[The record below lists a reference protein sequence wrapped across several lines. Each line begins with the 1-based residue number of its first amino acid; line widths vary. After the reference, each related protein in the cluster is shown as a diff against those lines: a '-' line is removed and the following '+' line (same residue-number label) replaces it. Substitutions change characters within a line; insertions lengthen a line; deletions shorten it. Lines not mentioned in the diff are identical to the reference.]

1 MYIDFL
7 ESAPRRKPCPN
18 GPEGATRLYVEVTC
32 PQCNKVFVD
41 IPLESLRTCKAS
53 RCKRHLDKVHTQ
65 SNPPQAAAPAGESA
79 APPPPAAPAA
89 ARPAPAAAVLNACC
103 ERARRP
109 LEDRIEAV
117 RAEGRRAS
125 EEAEQRHRELLD
137 ELRAA
142 NRTRDAIAATVASP
156 FKIAPPDA
164 VTVGLK
170 LPEKIHFH
178 LKRMEDLQ
186 AANALV
192 GSQLE
197 ASQREVAKLKRRVA
211 ELQRA
216 KRPNSAVHDAVRA
229 FCDTEA
235 GRKRMRAVVHSD
247 KLPPEVHA
255 PAKAIRDGLGL

>member
-1 MYIDFL
+1 MPGKMYTDFL
-7 ESAPRRKPCPN
+7 ESAPIRKPCPN

-32 PQCNKVFVD
+32 PQCNRVFVD
-41 IPLESLRTCKAS
+41 IPSESLRTCKAS
-53 RCKRHLDKVHTQ
+53 RCKRHLDRVHAN
-65 SNPPQAAAPAGESA
+65 SNPP
-79 APPPPAAPAA
+79 PPPPAAATPI
-89 ARPAPAAAVLNACC
+89 LNACC

-109 LEDRIEAV
+109 LEDRIEAL
-117 RAEGRRAS
+117 REEGRRAS

-186 AANALV
+186 AANALF

-197 ASQREVAKLKRRVA
+197 ASQREVAKLKRRVV

-216 KRPNSAVHDAVRA
+216 TRPNSAVHDAVRA

-247 KLPPEVHA
+247 KLPPELHA

>member
-1 MYIDFL
+1 MYTDFL

-53 RCKRHLDKVHTQ
+53 RCKRHLDMVHPK
-65 SNPPQAAAPAGESA
+65 SK
-79 APPPPAAPAA
+79 PPAAA
-89 ARPAPAAAVLNACC
+89 APAAAVLNACC

-164 VTVGLK
+164 VTVGIKMPGRIDL
-170 LPEKIHFH
+170 H
-178 LKRMEDLQ
+178 LKHMEDLQ
-186 AANALV
+186 ASNALF
-192 GSQLE
+192 GSQLDT
-197 ASQREVAKLKRRVA
+197 SRREVAKLKRRVA
-211 ELQRA
+211 ELE
-216 KRPNSAVHDAVRA
+216 KRTSSAVHDAVRA
-229 FCDTEA
+229 FCGTEA
-235 GRKRMRAVVHSD
+235 GRKRMRAIVHSD
-247 KLPPEVHA
+247 KLPTELHA

>member
-1 MYIDFL
+1 MPGKMYTDFL
-7 ESAPRRKPCPN
+7 ESAPIRKPCPN

-41 IPLESLRTCKAS
+41 IPSESLRTCKAS
-53 RCKRHLDKVHTQ
+53 RCKRHLDRVHANHANHTN
-65 SNPPQAAAPAGESA
+65 SN
-79 APPPPAAPAA
+79 PPPPAAVTTA
-89 ARPAPAAAVLNACC
+89 LNACC

-109 LEDRIEAV
+109 LEDRIDALRE
-117 RAEGRRAS
+117 EGRRAS
-125 EEAEQRHRELLD
+125 EGAEQRHRELLD

-186 AANALV
+186 AANALF
-192 GSQLE
+192 GSRLE
-197 ASQREVAKLKRRVA
+197 ASQREVAKLKRRVV

-216 KRPNSAVHDAVRA
+216 TRPNSAVHDAVRA

-247 KLPPEVHA
+247 KLPPELHA
-255 PAKAIRDGLGL
+255 SAKAIRDGLGL

>member
-1 MYIDFL
+1 MPGKMYTDFL
-7 ESAPRRKPCPN
+7 ESAPIRKPCPN

-41 IPLESLRTCKAS
+41 IPSESLRTCKAS
-53 RCKRHLDKVHTQ
+53 RCKRHLDRVHANHANH
-65 SNPPQAAAPAGESA
+65 SNPPQAAAPNA
-79 APPPPAAPAA
+79 PPAAATPI
-89 ARPAPAAAVLNACC
+89 LNACC

-109 LEDRIEAV
+109 LEDRIDALRE
-117 RAEGRRAS
+117 EGRRAS

-186 AANALV
+186 AANALF

-197 ASQREVAKLKRRVA
+197 ASQREVVKLKRRVA

-216 KRPNSAVHDAVRA
+216 TRPTSAVHDAVRA

-247 KLPPEVHA
+247 KLPPELHA

>member
-1 MYIDFL
+1 MPGKMYTDFL
-7 ESAPRRKPCPN
+7 ESAPIRKPCPN

-32 PQCNKVFVD
+32 PQCNQVFVD
-41 IPLESLRTCKAS
+41 IPSESLRTCKAS
-53 RCKRHLDKVHTQ
+53 RCKRHLDRVHANHANH
-65 SNPPQAAAPAGESA
+65 SNPPQAAAPAVA
-79 APPPPAAPAA
+79 PAAPTT
-89 ARPAPAAAVLNACC
+89 VLGACC

-109 LEDRIEAV
+109 LEDRIDALRE
-117 RAEGRRAS
+117 EGRRAS
-125 EEAEQRHRELLD
+125 EEAEQRRRELLD

-170 LPEKIHFH
+170 LPGKIQVH

-235 GRKRMRAVVHSD
+235 GRKRMRAIVHSD
-247 KLPPEVHA
+247 KLPPELHA

>member
-1 MYIDFL
+1 MPGKMYTDFL
-7 ESAPRRKPCPN
+7 ESAPIRKPCPN

-32 PQCNKVFVD
+32 PQCNQVFVD
-41 IPLESLRTCKAS
+41 IPSESLRTCKAS
-53 RCKRHLDKVHTQ
+53 RCKRHLDRVHANHANH
-65 SNPPQAAAPAGESA
+65 SNPPQAAAPAVV
-79 APPPPAAPAA
+79 PAAPTT
-89 ARPAPAAAVLNACC
+89 VLGACC

-164 VTVGLK
+164 VTVGIK
-170 LPEKIHFH
+170 LPGRIDLH

-186 AANALV
+186 ASNALF
-192 GSQLE
+192 GSQLDT
-197 ASQREVAKLKRRVA
+197 SRREVAKLKRRVA
-211 ELQRA
+211 ELE
-216 KRPNSAVHDAVRA
+216 KRTSSAVHDAVRA
-229 FCDTEA
+229 FCGTEA
-235 GRKRMRAVVHSD
+235 GRKRMRAIVHSD
-247 KLPPEVHA
+247 KLPAELHA

>member
-1 MYIDFL
+1 MYTDFL

-53 RCKRHLDKVHTQ
+53 RCKRHLDKVHPK
-65 SNPPQAAAPAGESA
+65 SKPPAAAAPTA
-79 APPPPAAPAA
+79 
-89 ARPAPAAAVLNACC
+89 APAAAVLNACC

-164 VTVGLK
+164 VTVGIK
-170 LPEKIHFH
+170 LPGRIDLH

-186 AANALV
+186 ASNALF
-192 GSQLE
+192 GSQLDT
-197 ASQREVAKLKRRVA
+197 SRREVAKLKRRVA
-211 ELQRA
+211 ELE
-216 KRPNSAVHDAVRA
+216 KRTSSAVHDAVRA
-229 FCDTEA
+229 FCGTEA
-235 GRKRMRAVVHSD
+235 GRKRMRAIVHSD
-247 KLPPEVHA
+247 KLPAELHA

>member
-1 MYIDFL
+1 MPGKMYTDFL
-7 ESAPRRKPCPN
+7 ESAPIRKPCPN

-41 IPLESLRTCKAS
+41 IPSESLRTCKAS
-53 RCKRHLDKVHTQ
+53 RCKRHLDRVHANHANHAN
-65 SNPPQAAAPAGESA
+65 SNPPQAAAPNA
-79 APPPPAAPAA
+79 PPAAATTI
-89 ARPAPAAAVLNACC
+89 LNACC
-103 ERARRP
+103 EHARRP
-109 LEDRIEAV
+109 LEDRIEAL
-117 RAEGRRAS
+117 REEGRRAS

-186 AANALV
+186 AANALF

-197 ASQREVAKLKRRVA
+197 AVLRHGGGPEA
-211 ELQRA
+211 
-216 KRPNSAVHDAVRA
+216 D
-229 FCDTEA
+229 A
-235 GRKRMRAVVHSD
+235 GRRPLGQAAARAARARQGHPRRPRAVASARARSAAAGARWRRS
-247 KLPPEVHA
+247 PPTY
-255 PAKAIRDGLGL
+255 PDFG

>member
-1 MYIDFL
+1 MYTDFL

-41 IPLESLRTCKAS
+41 IPSESLRTCKAS
-53 RCKRHLDKVHTQ
+53 RCKRHLDKVHPK
-65 SNPPQAAAPAGESA
+65 SKPPAAAAPAGESA

-164 VTVGLK
+164 VTVGIK
-170 LPEKIHFH
+170 LPGRIDLH

-186 AANALV
+186 ASNALF
-192 GSQLE
+192 GSQLDT
-197 ASQREVAKLKRRVA
+197 SRREVAKLKRRVA
-211 ELQRA
+211 ELE
-216 KRPNSAVHDAVRA
+216 KRTSSAVHDAVRA
-229 FCDTEA
+229 FCGTEA
-235 GRKRMRAVVHSD
+235 GRKRMRAIVHSD
-247 KLPPEVHA
+247 KLPAELHA

>member
-1 MYIDFL
+1 MYTDFL
-7 ESAPRRKPCPN
+7 ESAPIRKPCPN

-41 IPLESLRTCKAS
+41 IPSESLRTCKAS
-53 RCKRHLDKVHTQ
+53 RCKRHLDRVHA
-65 SNPPQAAAPAGESA
+65 NKAAAPPPQAAAPAE
-79 APPPPAAPAA
+79 PAAPAV
-89 ARPAPAAAVLNACC
+89 APAAATPILNACC

-109 LEDRIEAV
+109 LEDRIEAL
-117 RAEGRRAS
+117 REEGRRAS

-186 AANALV
+186 AANALF

-197 ASQREVAKLKRRVA
+197 ASQREVAKLKRRVV

-216 KRPNSAVHDAVRA
+216 TRPNSAVHDAVRA

-247 KLPPEVHA
+247 KLPPELHA

>member
-1 MYIDFL
+1 MPGKMYTDFL
-7 ESAPRRKPCPN
+7 ESAPIRKPCPN

-32 PQCNKVFVD
+32 PQCNRVFVD
-41 IPLESLRTCKAS
+41 IPSESLRTCKAS
-53 RCKRHLDKVHTQ
+53 RCKRHLDRVHANHANHAN
-65 SNPPQAAAPAGESA
+65 SNPPQAAAPAVEPT
-79 APPPPAAPAA
+79 APTTI
-89 ARPAPAAAVLNACC
+89 LNACC
-103 ERARRP
+103 EHARRP
-109 LEDRIEAV
+109 LEDRIEAL
-117 RAEGRRAS
+117 REEGRRAS

-186 AANALV
+186 AANALF

-197 ASQREVAKLKRRVA
+197 ASQREVAKLKRRVV

-216 KRPNSAVHDAVRA
+216 TRPNSAVHDAVRA
-229 FCDTEA
+229 FCASEA

-247 KLPPEVHA
+247 KLPPELHA

>member
-1 MYIDFL
+1 MYTDFL
-7 ESAPRRKPCPN
+7 ESAPIRKPCPN

-32 PQCNKVFVD
+32 PQCNQVFVD
-41 IPLESLRTCKAS
+41 IPSESLRTCKAS
-53 RCKRHLDKVHTQ
+53 RCKRHLDRVHANHAN
-65 SNPPQAAAPAGESA
+65 SNPP
-79 APPPPAAPAA
+79 PPPPAAATT
-89 ARPAPAAAVLNACC
+89 VLGACC

-109 LEDRIEAV
+109 LEDRIDALRE
-117 RAEGRRAS
+117 EGRRAS

-186 AANALV
+186 AANALF

-197 ASQREVAKLKRRVA
+197 ASQREVAKLKRR

-216 KRPNSAVHDAVRA
+216 TRPTSAVHDAVRA

-247 KLPPEVHA
+247 KLPPELHA

>member
-1 MYIDFL
+1 MYTDFL

-53 RCKRHLDKVHTQ
+53 RCKRHLDKVHPK
-65 SNPPQAAAPAGESA
+65 SKPPAAAAPAGEPA
-79 APPPPAAPAA
+79 PPPPPAAPIAA
-89 ARPAPAAAVLNACC
+89 PTAAPAAAVLNACC

-109 LEDRIEAV
+109 LEDQIEAV

-164 VTVGLK
+164 VTVGIK
-170 LPEKIHFH
+170 LPGRIDLH

-186 AANALV
+186 ASNALF
-192 GSQLE
+192 GSQLDT
-197 ASQREVAKLKRRVA
+197 SRREVAKLKRRVA
-211 ELQRA
+211 ELE
-216 KRPNSAVHDAVRA
+216 KRTSSAVHDAVRA
-229 FCDTEA
+229 FCGTEA
-235 GRKRMRAVVHSD
+235 GRKRMRAIVHSD
-247 KLPPEVHA
+247 KLPTELPA

>member
-1 MYIDFL
+1 MPGKMYTDFL
-7 ESAPRRKPCPN
+7 ESAPIRKPCPN
-18 GPEGATRLYVEVTC
+18 GPEGATRLYAEVTC
-32 PQCNKVFVD
+32 TPRHKVFVD
-41 IPLESLRTCKAS
+41 IPSESLRTCKAS
-53 RCKRHLDKVHTQ
+53 RCKRHLDRAHANHANH
-65 SNPPQAAAPAGESA
+65 SHPPQAAAPT
-79 APPPPAAPAA
+79 APTAPTTM
-89 ARPAPAAAVLNACC
+89 LNACC
-103 ERARRP
+103 EHARRP
-109 LEDRIEAV
+109 LEDRIEAL
-117 RAEGRRAS
+117 REEGRRAS

-170 LPEKIHFH
+170 LPGKIQVH

-247 KLPPEVHA
+247 KLPPELHA

>member
-1 MYIDFL
+1 MS
-7 ESAPRRKPCPN
+7 EK
-18 GPEGATRLYVEVTC
+18 
-32 PQCNKVFVD
+32 
-41 IPLESLRTCKAS
+41 
-53 RCKRHLDKVHTQ
+53 KR
-65 SNPPQAAAPAGESA
+65 
-79 APPPPAAPAA
+79 
-89 ARPAPAAAVLNACC
+89 C

-164 VTVGLK
+164 VTVGIK
-170 LPEKIHFH
+170 LPGRIDLH

-186 AANALV
+186 ASNALF
-192 GSQLE
+192 GSQLDT
-197 ASQREVAKLKRRVA
+197 SRREVAKLKRRVA
-211 ELQRA
+211 ELE
-216 KRPNSAVHDAVRA
+216 KRTSSAVHDAVRA
-229 FCDTEA
+229 FCGTEA
-235 GRKRMRAVVHSD
+235 GRKRMRAIVHSD
-247 KLPPEVHA
+247 KLPAELHA